1 MIRYIAEDLKR
12 AFLSYNTILSILV
25 LFFSIIIGS
34 IDNILNENLPY
45 GSGYL
50 FFVSYNVGIAFL
62 ITPILVCLPY
72 VDSYVNDF
80 NSGYIK
86 YLFLKITPVKYS
98 VIRIITNALVSGF
111 TIFAG
116 LCTGYLTLLKLK
128 GIADDGKYII
138 INNDLMSLYNNSQTK
153 YVFLLIGLSVL
164 GAIAF
169 STFSLGLSTILKNR
183 YLAVLL
189 PFFFFIFSG
198 MFLGQ
203 ISHYMNLEILFNVS
217 FYSDIKIIKL
227 IIVDILLFLIGII
240 LFFYDV
246 LNKGKN
252 IGYE

>member
-1 MIRYIAEDLKR
+1 MIRYIAEDFKR
-12 AFLSYNTILSILV
+12 AFLSYNTLLSILI

-34 IDNILNENLPY
+34 IDNILNENFPY

-50 FFVSYNVGIAFL
+50 FFISYNVGIAFL
-62 ITPILVCLPY
+62 ITPILVCFPY
-72 VDSYVNDF
+72 VDSYVNDL

-98 VIRIITNALVSGF
+98 AIRIITNALVSGF
-111 TIFAG
+111 TIFTG
-116 LCTGYLTLLKLK
+116 LCAGYLALLKLK

-138 INNDLMSLYNNSQTK
+138 INNELVSLYNNSQIK
-153 YVFLLIGLSVL
+153 YVFLLIGLAVL
-164 GAIAF
+164 GAMAF
-169 STFSLGLSTILKNR
+169 STFSLGLSTIFKNR
-183 YLAVLL
+183 YLAILF
-189 PFFFFIFSG
+189 PFFCFIFSG

-227 IIVDILLFLIGII
+227 IIVDMLLFFTGII
-240 LFFYDV
+240 LFLYMV
-246 LNKGKN
+246 LRKGKN